1 MIFRGKGGGINS
13 SQQAI
18 KKEKYKKL
26 TAKEGGGE
34 IIQSLKVGSGKFKYT
49 CGNFRKL
56 ID

>member
-1 MIFRGKGGGINS
+1 MIFQGKGGGINS

-34 IIQSLKVGSGKFKYT
+34 IIKSLKVGSGKFKYT